1 MSVSKS
7 KKLTE
12 VRALPPQPQHFTAD
26 YYAITPKGSEARFRR
41 TVGLTQIRLAKSE
54 TAVLRYL
61 KQLHKGCDIQI
72 IDLYFH

>member
-1 MSVSKS
+1 MSVSKLWS
-7 KKLTE
+7 FTE
-12 VRALPPQPQHFTAD
+12 MRERPFPPQNATVE

-41 TVGLTQIRLAKSE
+41 TINLVQIRFAKSE

-61 KQLHKGCDIQI
+61 KQSHKGCDIQI